1 MKIAII
7 GAGGFGREVLSLIKA
22 INKIKPTFEVLGF
35 LDNGI
40 EKGRL
45 IHDLPILGSINEIEK
60 LRIKQVVLAIGNP
73 QTRKAIVEQIDTQVS
88 FPNIIHPSAIFQDI
102 ERTTIG
108 TGCII
113 CAGNIFTTDIVI
125 SNYCIINLSCT
136 VGHDAELGDFTSIM
150 PGVNISGGAKLKRCV
165 YVGTG
170 AKLIKATS
178 IGADAVIGA
187 GAVVDID
194 VLEKEVVVGV
204 PARPLKD
211 RNEL

>member
-22 INKIKPTFEVLGF
+22 INKNKLTFDVLGF
-35 LDNGI
+35 LDDGI
-40 EKGRL
+40 EKGKL
-45 IHDLPILGSINEIEK
+45 IHDLPILGSVSDIEK
-60 LRIKQVVLAIGNP
+60 LGINHVVLAIGNP
-73 QTRKAIVEQIDTQVS
+73 QIRKAVVEQIDTQVS

-102 ERTTIG
+102 ERITIG

-125 SNYCIINLSCT
+125 GNYCIINLSCT
-136 VGHDAELGDFTSIM
+136 IGHDAALGDFTSVM
-150 PGVNISGGAKLKRCV
+150 PGVNISGGAKLKTSV